1 MVGGVWGRRGR
12 GGQEG
17 MEWWSWKWCLSLGVT
32 GACMLAALKV
42 LHLLWWRPRKLEEHF
57 ARQGIRGP
65 RYRFFTGCVKEMVGL
80 MLEASSK
87 PMMPQNSHNILP
99 RVLPFY
105 HHWKKIYGARFI
117 LLLLPPLFLLLWFS
131 GLVVVRNSDL
141 NSCTSPPRWS
151 SSRGSTFLLWFGP
164 TPRLTVADPDLIR
177 DVFLSRSDAF
187 ERYEAHPLVRRLEGE
202 GLVSLRGEKWAR
214 HRKVLTPTFHMEN
227 LKLLI
232 PFVGKTVLFMVEK
245 LPSSGEEVEIDV
257 SEWFQTVTEDA
268 ITRTTFGRSYDDGMA
283 VFQLQTQQMAFA
295 AEAFSKVFIPATVNT
310 DSFNSRALHSHSR
323 AATLHPRLQL
333 LIPFVGKTV
342 LFMVEKLP
350 SSGEEVEIDVS
361 EWFQTVTEDAITRTT
376 FGRSYDD
383 GMAVFQLQTQQMA
396 FAAEAFS
403 KVFIPGYRFIPTKKN
418 SNSWKLEKEIK
429 RRLIRLIG
437 RRKELLEQE
446 EEKGKPD
453 GDGTELL
460 IPIMGVH
467 HDAGLWGTDVAEF
480 NPTRFADGASR
491 AARHPTAFIPFGL
504 GARMCI
510 GQNLAVLEA
519 KLTVAIL
526 LQRLAFRL
534 SPSYVHAP
542 TVLMLLHPQYGAP
555 ILFRSLPQPSHPS

>member
-1 MVGGVWGRRGR
+1 
-12 GGQEG
+12 

-105 HHWKKIYGARFI
+105 HHWKKIYG
-117 LLLLPPLFLLLWFS
+117 
-131 GLVVVRNSDL
+131 
-141 NSCTSPPRWS
+141 
-151 SSRGSTFLLWFGP
+151 STFLLWFGP

-232 PFVGKTVLFMVEK
+232 PFVGKTVL
-245 LPSSGEEVEIDV
+245 G
-257 SEWFQTVTEDA
+257 
-268 ITRTTFGRSYDDGMA
+268 
-283 VFQLQTQQMAFA
+283 
-295 AEAFSKVFIPATVNT
+295 
-310 DSFNSRALHSHSR
+310 
-323 AATLHPRLQL
+323 
-333 LIPFVGKTV
+333 
-342 LFMVEKLP
+342 MVEKLP

-429 RRLIRLIG
+429 RSLIRLIG

-453 GDGTELL
+453 GDVKDLLGLMIEASGSKQGTVPAPERRPPSSMFAVRDIVEECKTFFFAGKQTTTNLLTWTTVLLAMHPEWQERARAEVLRVCGPIDLPSRHHLPKLKTLGMILNETLRLYPPAVATIRRAEADVELGGYHIPQGTELL

-555 ILFRSLPQPSHPS
+555 ILFRSLPRPSHPS